1 MKEICIDYK
10 ITKRSILRPY
20 WARGGEK
27 RKKGPKRTGKP
38 ATKKTDS
45 VSVKKS
51 YNVISNSFLYI
62 QLL

>member
-27 RKKGPKRTGKP
+27 RQKGPKRTGKP
-38 ATKKTDS
+38 GHKRTES
-45 VSVKKS
+45 HSVKKS
-51 YNVISNSFLYI
+51 YNVQFNYFLSI
-62 QLL
+62 HFL

>member
-38 ATKKTDS
+38 GTKKTDS
-45 VSVKKS
+45 VM
-51 YNVISNSFLYI
+51 F
-62 QLL
+62 